1 MKLSAAVWKALVLG
15 VLVGGVAAVTPACG
29 PARRPVTCNASNC
42 PGCCDENAQCFTGLA
57 DIACGNAGTTCM
69 ACAMGQTCV
78 ASSTGS
84 DAGTGGRCLSGSTG
98 GGAGGGSATGG
109 GAAGGSTA
117 GGSAGG
123 GTGGGA
129 AMCNA
134 QNCPNGCCTSSGLCQ
149 NPGTTARCGTGG
161 AACMACPSRQTCVA
175 GACTACPGCVD
186 LATGRC
192 EMGTTS
198 SLCGKSGDF
207 CANCTVSNGMCSNQI
222 CTGNMSG
229 CNATNCANGCCDQ
242 GSGMCVQA
250 SAQSGQQCGQGVPGS
265 LCTSCPSNMCDTD
278 GGVCIG
284 GGMGGGAGGG
294 LPGLDGG
301 LPGFGTPCDPA
312 TPCPTGE
319 CCLTLLGSS
328 SCATINMAPPI
339 VPFGKVCGLSGMAC
353 GATCLL
359 PAPFG
364 TGNMCNVSTGTCQ

>member
-29 PARRPVTCNASNC
+29 PPKKPVTCNASNC

-57 DIACGNAGTTCM
+57 DVACGNGGTTCT
-69 ACAMGQTCV
+69 ACPMGQTCV

-84 DAGTGGRCLSGSTG
+84 DAGSGGRCLSGGSTG
-98 GGAGGGSATGG
+98 GGSAGGSATGG
-109 GAAGGSTA
+109 GTGGSTA

-123 GTGGGA
+123 TGGGS

-134 QNCPNGCCTSSGLCQ
+134 QNCPNGCCTSTGSCQ
-149 NPGTTARCGTGG
+149 SPGTTARCGTGG

-192 EMGTTS
+192 EMGTTA

-207 CANCTVSNGMCSNQI
+207 CANCSVSNGTCTNQI
-222 CTGNMSG
+222 CVGNMSG

-242 GSGMCVQA
+242 GSGMCVQP
-250 SAQSGQQCGQGVPGS
+250 SAQSGQQCGQGVAGS
-265 LCTSCPSNMCDTD
+265 LCTSCASNRCDTD

-294 LPGLDGG
+294 FPGLDGG
-301 LPGFGTPCDPA
+301 LFPGGCDA
-312 TPCPTGE
+312 TNPCPAGR
-319 CCLTLLGSS
+319 CC
-328 SCATINMAPPI
+328 APLVGQCISPI
-339 VPFGKVCGLSGMAC
+339 PFVFPAC
-353 GATCLL
+353 GM
-359 PAPFG
+359 PAVCCNG
-364 TGNMCNVSTGTCQ
+364 LMGEMCTGGVCQ